1 MDYKNLLKFVD
12 KLKINGINE
21 PRWEVNLHF
30 KTAFAST
37 SFLMILIGI
46 PLSIRRQRSNLAI
59 GIGISIFFIF
69 LYYAS
74 LKFGQ
79 SLGIA
84 GQISPFWSVWIV
96 NCIFFTIG
104 LIMLYRTKT

>member
-1 MDYKNLLKFVD
+1 MV
-12 KLKINGINE
+12 
-21 PRWEVNLHF
+21 
-30 KTAFAST
+30 
-37 SFLMILIGI
+37 LIGI
-46 PLSIRRQRSNLAI
+46 PLAIRRPQSNLAL
-59 GIGISIFFIF
+59 GIGISTFFIF

-96 NCIFFTIG
+96 NVLFFLIG
-104 LIMLYRTKT
+104 TKMLYSTRT